1 MEEIINVGNVWKKYK
16 QSAEFALKNVSL
28 KLFTNEIHVLLGTNG
43 SGKSTLLK
51 LIARLLALSKGEI
64 LFKNNKWNNSAKAF
78 KREIGVL
85 FDHNAQWEQLTG
97 YENAWFFASSFGL
110 DKQEIPSR
118 LEYYFKWLN
127 LWNKKDELVKKYSY
141 GMRRKLTL
149 IECLIHDPKILLL
162 DEPSMGLDYHSRVA
176 LYQNLKERASH
187 GALII
192 VASNDVNEAAFLA
205 DKVTILSEGKV
216 IATGEPKELMKSLK
230 PYIKINI
237 SLNFPI
243 RLDNLRRVEGLT
255 ELEIV
260 DNEIGTNDLKLMI
273 LAKPKEIS
281 SYSMV
286 LADIVNEIVKENG
299 QIQYID
305 IKNPNLG
312 DLFLK
317 LRGEDYESK

>member
-1 MEEIINVGNVWKKYK
+1 
-16 QSAEFALKNVSL
+16 
-28 KLFTNEIHVLLGTNG
+28 
-43 SGKSTLLK
+43 
-51 LIARLLALSKGEI
+51 
-64 LFKNNKWNNSAKAF
+64 
-78 KREIGVL
+78 
-85 FDHNAQWEQLTG
+85 
-97 YENAWFFASSFGL
+97 
-110 DKQEIPSR
+110 
-118 LEYYFKWLN
+118 
-127 LWNKKDELVKKYSY
+127 
-141 GMRRKLTL
+141 
-149 IECLIHDPKILLL
+149 
-162 DEPSMGLDYHSRVA
+162 MGLDYNSRVA
-176 LYQNLKERASH
+176 FYQNLKERASN

-237 SLNFPI
+237 SLNVPI
-243 RLDNLRRVEGLT
+243 RLDNLRKIEGLT

-260 DNEIGTNDLKLMI
+260 DNEKGINDFKIMI

-281 SYSMV
+281 NYSMV

-305 IKNPNLG
+305 IKSPNLG

-317 LRGEDYESK
+317 LRGENHESK

>member
-1 MEEIINVGNVWKKYK
+1 MEEIINVRNVWKKYK
-16 QSAEFALKNVSL
+16 QSAEFALKDVSL
-28 KLFTNEIHVLLGTNG
+28 KLFTNEIHVLLGSNG

-51 LIARLLALSKGEI
+51 LIARLLGLSKGEI
-64 LFKNNKWNNSAKAF
+64 LFENTEWNDSAKAF

-110 DKQEIPSR
+110 AKQEISSR

-127 LWNKKDELVKKYSY
+127 LWDKKDELVKKYSY

-162 DEPSMGLDYHSRVA
+162 DEPSMGLDYNSRVA
-176 LYQNLKERASH
+176 FYQNLKERASN

-237 SLNFPI
+237 SLNVPI
-243 RLDNLRRVEGLT
+243 RLDNLRKIEGLT

-260 DNEIGTNDLKLMI
+260 DNEKGINDFKIMI

-281 SYSMV
+281 NYSMV

-305 IKNPNLG
+305 IKSPNLG

-317 LRGEDYESK
+317 LRGENHESK

>member
-1 MEEIINVGNVWKKYK
+1 MEETINILNVWKKYK
-16 QSAEFALKNVSL
+16 QSTEFALKDISL
-28 KLFTNEIHVLLGTNG
+28 KFFTNEIHVLLGFNG

-51 LIARLLALSKGEI
+51 LIARLLILSKGQI
-64 LFKNNKWNNSAKAF
+64 LLKNNEWNNSVRAF
-78 KREIGVL
+78 KREMGVL

-97 YENAWFFASSFGL
+97 YENAWFFASSYGL
-110 DKQEIPSR
+110 AKQEISSR

-127 LWNKKDELVKKYSY
+127 LWDKKDELVKKYSY

-176 LYQNLKERASH
+176 FYQNLKERASD

-205 DKVTILSEGKV
+205 DKVTILDKGKV
-216 IATGEPKELMKSLK
+216 VATGEPKELMKSLK

-243 RLDNLRRVEGLT
+243 RLANLRKVEGLT
-255 ELEIV
+255 ELEII
-260 DNEIGTNDLKLMI
+260 DNEKGTNNFKIMI

-299 QIQYID
+299 QIQHID

-317 LRGEDYESK
+317 IKSEDHESQ

>member
-1 MEEIINVGNVWKKYK
+1 MEETINILNVWKKYK
-16 QSAEFALKNVSL
+16 QSTEFALKDISL
-28 KLFTNEIHVLLGTNG
+28 KFFNNEIHVLLGFNG

-51 LIARLLALSKGEI
+51 LIARLLILSKGQI
-64 LFKNNKWNNSAKAF
+64 LLKNNEWNNSVRAF
-78 KREIGVL
+78 KREMGVL

-97 YENAWFFASSFGL
+97 YENAWFFASSYGL
-110 DKQEIPSR
+110 AKQEISSR

-127 LWNKKDELVKKYSY
+127 LWDKKDELVKKYSY

-176 LYQNLKERASH
+176 FYQNLKERASD

-205 DKVTILSEGKV
+205 DKVTILDKGKV
-216 IATGEPKELMKSLK
+216 VATGEPKELMKSLK

-243 RLDNLRRVEGLT
+243 RLANLRKVEGLT
-255 ELEIV
+255 ELEII
-260 DNEIGTNDLKLMI
+260 DNEKGTNNFKIMI

-299 QIQYID
+299 QIQHID

-317 LRGEDYESK
+317 IKSEDHESQ

>member
-1 MEEIINVGNVWKKYK
+1 MEEVINVSNIWKKYK
-16 QSAEFALKNVSL
+16 QGKEFVLKDVTLN
-28 KLFTNEIHVLLGTNG
+28 LFSNEIHVLLGQNG

-51 LIARLLALSKGEI
+51 LLARLLTVSKGKI
-64 LFKNNKWNNSAKAF
+64 FYKFDAWNNTAKAF
-78 KREIGVL
+78 KRDIGVL

-97 YENAWFFASSFGL
+97 YENAWFFASSYGL
-110 DKQEIPSR
+110 TKQEIESR

-127 LWNKKDELVKKYSY
+127 LWDKKDELVKNYSY

-176 LYQNLKERASH
+176 LYQNLKERASK
-187 GALII
+187 GTLII

-205 DKVTILSEGKV
+205 NKVTILNKGKV
-216 IATGEPKELMKSLK
+216 IATGTPKDLMKSLK
-230 PYIKINI
+230 PYIKIDIN
-237 SLNFPI
+237 LTFPI
-243 RLDNLRRVEGLT
+243 KLDNLKTVDGLT
-255 ELEIV
+255 EIEVL
-260 DNEIGTNDLKLMI
+260 DSDKDTNDFKIMI

-281 SYSMV
+281 SYSTI

-299 QIQYID
+299 QIQNIN

-317 LRGEDYESK
+317 IKGEDYESK